1 MAEAQPRDDGLADRA
16 QRAVRTGVSFV
27 LTPPRTA
34 LVLALGSAV
43 LITRAA
49 QRALPRVTREGERQV
64 GRINGALERVT
75 SRLRS
80 GTGARQDQQTGNS
93 K

>member
-1 MAEAQPRDDGLADRA
+1 MAKAQPRDHGLAERA
-16 QRAVRTGVSFV
+16 QRVVRAGGSFI

-43 LITRAA
+43 LITRSA
-49 QRALPRVTREGERQV
+49 QRTLARATQEGEREFE
-64 GRINGALERVT
+64 RLNGALERVT

-80 GTGARQDQQTGNS
+80 WNGARPHTRS
-93 K
+93 

>member
-1 MAEAQPRDDGLADRA
+1 MAAAQRRDHGLADRA
-16 QRAVRTGVSFV
+16 QRAVRVGAAFV
-27 LTPPRTA
+27 LTPPRMA
-34 LVLALGSAV
+34 LVLTLGSAV

-49 QRALPRVTREGERQV
+49 QRALPRVTREGERQF

-80 GTGARQDQQTGNS
+80 GTGARQGAQTGNS

>member
-1 MAEAQPRDDGLADRA
+1 MTEAQTRNHGLADRA
-16 QRAVRTGVSFV
+16 QRAVRAGGSFV
-27 LTPPRTA
+27 LAPPRTA

-43 LITRAA
+43 LIARSA
-49 QRALPRVTREGERQV
+49 QREFERVAHEGERQF

-80 GTGARQDQQTGNS
+80 WNGAPQRPRS
-93 K
+93 